1 VSERLRRSGRDR
13 RRRTLGQNFLVDDAF
28 VDRFVGGLG
37 LGGEDLVV
45 DIGAGVGALT
55 VALARTGAEVWAVE
69 PDPAWAARLT
79 TTADRLGLTDRV
91 RVIPTTIER
100 VRLPRRPYR
109 VVANP
114 PFARTTAILSLLLDE
129 PSGGPTR
136 ADLVL
141 EQGVARKHAASP
153 PRALRTAA
161 WAPWWDFEGGPPVP
175 RSSFRPRPSVD
186 AAVLTIRRRT
196 TPLLPERLAPDYLET
211 LRPLWIR
218 TTNPPHRSTRIT

>member
-1 VSERLRRSGRDR
+1 
-13 RRRTLGQNFLVDDAF
+13 
-28 VDRFVGGLG
+28 
-37 LGGEDLVV
+37 
-45 DIGAGVGALT
+45 
-55 VALARTGAEVWAVE
+55 
-69 PDPAWAARLT
+69 
-79 TTADRLGLTDRV
+79 
-91 RVIPTTIER
+91 
-100 VRLPRRPYR
+100 